1 MYNKVNVYKYRQ
13 EHPTEYKEASTK
25 AAMKWRAA
33 NMDKVREIDRIR
45 KSPFANEW
53 RSFRRIDLF

>member
-1 MYNKVNVYKYRQ
+1 MYNKVNVYKYRKD
-13 EHPTEYKEASTK
+13 HPEEYKEASTK
-25 AAMKWRAA
+25 ASLKWRAA

-45 KSPFANEW
+45 KSHFANEW